1 MLRVFEAELIGYLAD
16 RQAGLDEQLLRTF
29 DDGILNVALGSG
41 AAFLANQV
49 AEVVGRQTGLVGKVG
64 HGGQAVPFWMATHE
78 VFAQLLMESG
88 EDVAVH
94 LVARDELAV
103 VVTNNQCVT
112 TYLPTQNLL
121 SDAESN
127 ICKYNPLID
136 NDITLF

>member
-16 RQAGLDEQLLRTF
+16 RQAGLDEQLLGAF
-29 DDGILNVALGSG
+29 DDGILDVALGGST
-41 AAFLANQV
+41 AFLANQV
-49 AEVVGRQTGLVGKVG
+49 AEVVGRQTGLVGKVSY
-64 HGGQAVPFWMATHE
+64 GGQTVPFWMATHE